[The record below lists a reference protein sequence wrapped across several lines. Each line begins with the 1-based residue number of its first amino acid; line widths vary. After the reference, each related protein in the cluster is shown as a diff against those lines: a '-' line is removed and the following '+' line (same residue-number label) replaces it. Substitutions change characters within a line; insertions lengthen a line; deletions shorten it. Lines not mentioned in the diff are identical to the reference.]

1 MADKVKFLQANDHVL
16 VGNMGSES
24 TQLAPGQRVR
34 LNEEN
39 DAHKGILQEIE
50 EGTNTVLE
58 VIEVDLKA
66 EGKATEEREE
76 MLEKADKIAAEQRAL
91 CARAA
96 GEGRRTTPAGGG
108 GRTAGSGPAVRLPAA
123 GCRGAEA
130 RPRVWGGAACLYAGR
145 RRRRVER
152 WRPSGSPQQQEEQLT
167 YVCCHQCRR
176 GRVQEGHHS

>member
-76 MLEKADKIAAEQRAL
+76 MLEKADKIAAEQRAEE
-91 CARAA
+91 ARSALEQQEKVDELRQQAEEEGQPAPGQQSDFPPQDVEAQKLARESGA
-96 GEGRRTTPAGGG
+96 GQRASTQEDVVEESSGG
-108 GRTAGSGPAVRLPAA
+108 GRQ
-123 GCRGAEA
+123 
-130 RPRVWGGAACLYAGR
+130 GR
-145 RRRRVER
+145 RSSRKN
-152 WRPSGSPQQQEEQLT
+152 S
-167 YVCCHQCRR
+167 
-176 GRVQEGHHS
+176 